1 MTGRRRSAPRPR
13 ASAEPAADSTV
24 ADRSPT
30 TVRAR
35 GLLPSLSPAEQRVA
49 RVVIDEAATAA
60 RLTISDLAERAGS
73 SETTVIRFCRAM
85 GFGGYSELRLT
96 LAAEAGRA
104 YEATVAG
111 EPVGG
116 DISETDELAEVVKKI
131 AFADARAVEETAV
144 QIDIAVLEQVVD
156 LVVAARR
163 VDIYGVGASAFVA
176 GDFQQKLHRIG
187 RVAYA
192 WSDMHVAL
200 TSAALLDQ
208 RDVAFG
214 ISHTGTTMDTIEA
227 FTHAGRRGARTVAL
241 TNFPKSPITRTADL
255 VLTTAARETTFR
267 SGAMASRLAQLTVI
281 DCVFVGVAQ
290 RTYPETRAA
299 LDATYEAVTG
309 RRVGPGRGR
318 G

>member
-1 MTGRRRSAPRPR
+1 MTGPS
-13 ASAEPAADSTV
+13 SS
-24 ADRSPT
+24 T

-35 GLLPSLSPAEQRVA
+35 GLQPSLSPAEQRVA

-60 RLTISDLAERAGS
+60 HLTISDLAERS
-73 SETTVIRFCRAM
+73 RTSETTVIRFCRAM

-96 LAAEAGRA
+96 LAGEAGRVA
-104 YEATVAG
+104 EATETD
-111 EPVGG
+111 EPVGS
-116 DISETDELAEVVKKI
+116 DISATDDLAQVVKKI

-156 LVVAARR
+156 LVVGARR
-163 VDIYGVGASAFVA
+163 VDIYGVGASAFV
-176 GDFQQKLHRIG
+176 GSDFQQKLHRIG
-187 RVAYA
+187 RIAYA
-192 WSDMHVAL
+192 WSDLHLAL
-200 TSAALLDQ
+200 TSAALLDH

-227 FTHAGRRGARTVAL
+227 FAEAGRRGARTVAL
-241 TNFPKSPITRTADL
+241 TNFPKSPLARAAGL

-290 RTYPETRAA
+290 RTYPETRMA
-299 LDATYEAVTG
+299 LDATYEAVRG
-309 RRVGPGRGR
+309 RRVGPDRR
-318 G
+318 RR